1 VSRCGR
7 SAAAAARR
15 GKSAGGRRRAS
26 SEGAL
31 AAALLCL
38 LAGCASLR
46 GPPLPPSLPGPGTT
60 WAERRVELQ
69 QRAGFAFQGRVGVA
83 AGEEGF
89 SAGLR
94 WRQRAAHSSIEL
106 DGPLGIGGL
115 RIESEALS
123 LQVTT
128 SRGERLDG
136 ALALAELERK
146 LGFALPIP
154 QLRFWVQGVPAPGGG
169 APVETLAPDTGRLAA
184 LEQDGWRIEYQA
196 YAAAGQ
202 GQLPQR
208 LMLQRERTRI
218 RVVISSWQPG

>member
-1 VSRCGR
+1 MSAGRCG
-7 SAAAAARR
+7 
-15 GKSAGGRRRAS
+15 
-26 SEGAL
+26 

-46 GPPLPPSLPGPGTT
+46 GPPLSQPLAAPAST

-83 AGEEGF
+83 AGDEGF

-94 WRQRAAHSSIEL
+94 WRQQAARSSIEL

-115 RIESEALS
+115 RIESDDLA

-136 ALALAELERK
+136 ALAVAELERK

-154 QLRFWVQGVPAPGGG
+154 QLRFWVQGVPAPRGGQ
-169 APVETLAPDTGRLAA
+169 AVETLAADAGHLAA

-196 YAAAGQ
+196 YAAGEQ
-202 GQLPQR
+202 GGLPQR
-208 LMLQRERTRI
+208 LTLQRERTRI
-218 RVVISSWQPG
+218 RVVISTWQPG